1 MVDNQ
6 YINIS
11 GEAWPISINRMREL
25 APVFDGLVTTNNKE
39 IARQMKPYP
48 YSKIPKEQ
56 LKNMNIKTL
65 ED

>member
-11 GEAWPISINRMREL
+11 GEVWPISFNKMREL
-25 APVFDGLVTTNNKE
+25 AHVFDGLVTTNSKK

-48 YSKIPKEQ
+48 YSKIPKEH

-65 ED
+65 EE